1 MGGKCY
7 LCKSIMEIAEN
18 IDILEYEWLG
28 EEDGSVTMAAEDS
41 WRGLAVELNELH
53 FVKGAAFVEQ
63 LRNIVYWGG
72 FRLVEG
78 ETNIFSALGE
88 QSEDF
93 DNLLNAAR
101 KAVEHGYR
109 VYILP
114 NPKGIRTA
122 DFIFEQKSNYKLYDL
137 KTITGKASVETRL
150 LESIGQTNRVLL
162 NMAVNYNARLLASDI
177 KTYFEVNPD
186 AVEVLIFKGKKILS
200 ISRYQV
206 QNPKFN
212 RLFRKKY
219 EK

>member
-1 MGGKCY
+1 
-7 LCKSIMEIAEN
+7 MEIAEN
-18 IDILEYEWLG
+18 IDIIEYEWLG
-28 EEDGSVTMAAEDS
+28 EEDGSVMMAAEDS

-162 NMAVNYNARLLASDI
+162 NMAVNRFKTQNLIDCSVRNLKIKSHPLRWLLIGAVSI
-177 KTYFEVNPD
+177 KPYSPHS
-186 AVEVLIFKGKKILS
+186 AA
-200 ISRYQV
+200 
-206 QNPKFN
+206 
-212 RLFRKKY
+212 
-219 EK
+219 

>member
-1 MGGKCY
+1 
-7 LCKSIMEIAEN
+7 MEIAEN

-28 EEDGSVTMAAEDS
+28 EEDGSVMMAAEDS

-63 LRNIVYWGG
+63 LRYIVSRGE

-101 KAVEHGYR
+101 KAVEHGHR

-122 DFIFEQKSNYKLYDL
+122 DFIFERKGVYKMYDL
-137 KTITGKASVETRL
+137 KTISGKTSLENRL
-150 LESIGQTNRVLL
+150 KESIGQTNHVL
-162 NMAVNYNARLLASDI
+162 VNVCSTYNARLMAIQI
-177 KTYFEVNPD
+177 KNYFKVNPD
-186 AVEVLIFKGKKILS
+186 ALEVLVYKGKKA
-200 ISRYQV
+200 ISVTRRFV
-206 QNPKFN
+206 ENPLFLI
-212 RLFRKKY
+212 LFRRKY

>member
-1 MGGKCY
+1 
-7 LCKSIMEIAEN
+7 MEIAEN
-18 IDILEYEWLG
+18 IDIIEYEWLG
-28 EEDGSVTMAAEDS
+28 EEDGSVMMAAVDS

-114 NPKGIRTA
+114 NPKGISSYQFH
-122 DFIFEQKSNYKLYDL
+122 DDL
-137 KTITGKASVETRL
+137 WKDVHTLKCS
-150 LESIGQTNRVLL
+150 
-162 NMAVNYNARLLASDI
+162 
-177 KTYFEVNPD
+177 
-186 AVEVLIFKGKKILS
+186 
-200 ISRYQV
+200 
-206 QNPKFN
+206 
-212 RLFRKKY
+212 
-219 EK
+219 

>member
-1 MGGKCY
+1 
-7 LCKSIMEIAEN
+7 MEIAEN

-28 EEDGSVTMAAEDS
+28 EEDGSVMMAAENS

-53 FVKGAAFVEQ
+53 
-63 LRNIVYWGG
+63 
-72 FRLVEG
+72 VEG

-101 KAVEHGYR
+101 KAVEHGYC

>member
-1 MGGKCY
+1 
-7 LCKSIMEIAEN
+7 MEIAEN
-18 IDILEYEWLG
+18 IDIIGYEWLG
-28 EEDGSVTMAAEDS
+28 EEDGSVMMAAEDS

-162 NMAVNYNARLLASDI
+162 NMAVNRFKTQNLIDCSVRNMKNKSHPLRWLLIGAVSI
-177 KTYFEVNPD
+177 KPYSPHS
-186 AVEVLIFKGKKILS
+186 AA
-200 ISRYQV
+200 
-206 QNPKFN
+206 
-212 RLFRKKY
+212 
-219 EK
+219 

>member
-1 MGGKCY
+1 
-7 LCKSIMEIAEN
+7 MERLEDN
-18 IDILEYEWLG
+18 DIIEYELLD
-28 EEDGSVTMAAEDS
+28 EEDGSVMMAADNPWKGMAE
-41 WRGLAVELNELH
+41 ELKELL
-53 FVKGAAFVEQ
+53 FVKGADFVDQ
-63 LRNIVYWGG
+63 LRHIVFWGG

-88 QSEDF
+88 QNEDY

-150 LESIGQTNRVLL
+150 LESIGQSNRVLL

-177 KTYFEVNPD
+177 KTYFEANPD
-186 AVEVLIFKGKKILS
+186 AVEVLIFKGKKLLS

>member
-1 MGGKCY
+1 
-7 LCKSIMEIAEN
+7 MEIAEN
-18 IDILEYEWLG
+18 IDIIEYEWLG
-28 EEDGSVTMAAEDS
+28 EEDGSVMMAAEDS

-101 KAVEHGYR
+101 KAVEHGY
-109 VYILP
+109 
-114 NPKGIRTA
+114 
-122 DFIFEQKSNYKLYDL
+122 FEQKSNYKLYDL

>member
-1 MGGKCY
+1 
-7 LCKSIMEIAEN
+7 MEIAEN

-28 EEDGSVTMAAEDS
+28 EEDGSVMMAAEDS

-53 FVKGAAFVEQ
+53 
-63 LRNIVYWGG
+63 
-72 FRLVEG
+72 RLVEG

-101 KAVEHGYR
+101 KAVEHGHR

-122 DFIFEQKSNYKLYDL
+122 DFIFERKGVYKMYDL
-137 KTITGKASVETRL
+137 KTISGKTSLENRL
-150 LESIGQTNRVLL
+150 KESIGQTNHVL
-162 NMAVNYNARLLASDI
+162 VNVCSTYNARLMAIQI
-177 KTYFEVNPD
+177 KNYFKVNPD
-186 AVEVLIFKGKKILS
+186 ALEVLVYKGKKA
-200 ISRYQV
+200 ISVTRRFV
-206 QNPKFN
+206 ENPLFLI
-212 RLFRKKY
+212 LFRRKY